1 MPSLS
6 RPWFLNRFYISING
20 SYSVMTEE
28 WFEEALGTPIRVGV
42 TTFMILAVDSD
53 LLLLS
58 PSPVFSD
65 FCAGKHKSLPIWLLV
80 QSTYSDK
87 VSFGEQV

>member
-1 MPSLS
+1 MTSLS
-6 RPWFLNRFYISING
+6 RPWFLNRFYVSING

-28 WFEEALGTPIRVGV
+28 WFEEALGTPIRVV
-42 TTFMILAVDSD
+42 MILAVDSD

-65 FCAGKHKSLPIWLLV
+65 FCAGKHKSLPIWLLT